1 MQKDNLM
8 DPYQTFNALAETTKS
23 YEALHQVD
31 LEKIF
36 LQIEKRILYGID
48 FILLGTTFVE
58 DNLCYLLS
66 EIAIGSIK
74 SRKVYRGKKNKSR
87 IAIGEELDVGAEN
100 LRIYSTGFDLFKLS
114 KADRQVAAPLVR
126 KTIRNM
132 RLLTHCYEN
141 ILLAF
146 VSETEKYTDLAE
158 ELAQLTAARRNLSKK
173 EQGPLPARFGQLVEE
188 MRHIEL
194 SVGCVAKNLLYGTVK
209 TAQHV
214 LEEVQALQERILR
227 AYLRLVLSPA
237 RRESNTQMDAFDL
250 FQSGSLGLKRAV
262 SLYNFRSGSSF
273 SQFAKWW
280 IKQRILGHVK
290 NSGALIRLSSSVWEK
305 YQEYRRAERRLDAKG
320 EPYTSKDIAEELG
333 VTEQSLRRLLQKVAV
348 GKVVSFS
355 SFDSENERETAE
367 QMIPDS
373 SIDEQ
378 QEEEEMRT
386 FVADILEH
394 LDVEDRRL
402 VCLKYGLIESIP
414 NDNLNPD
421 EVLLEMF
428 RQLSCKAKRHKTI
441 AAQAYGARSSSEEAV
456 L

>member
-1 MQKDNLM
+1 M

-23 YEALHQVD
+23 YEALQQAD
-31 LEKIF
+31 LEKVF
-36 LQIEKRILYGID
+36 FQIEKKILYGID
-48 FILLGTTFVE
+48 TILLGTTFVE

-74 SRKVYRGKKNKSR
+74 SRKIYRGKRNKSR
-87 IAIGEELDVGAEN
+87 VAIGAELEVGAEN

-114 KADRQVAAPLVR
+114 KVDRQVAAPLVR
-126 KTIRNM
+126 KTIRNV

-141 ILLAF
+141 IVSAF
-146 VSETEKYTDLAE
+146 VSETEHYTDLAE
-158 ELAQLTAARRNLSKK
+158 ELAQLTADRRNLSKE
-173 EQGPLPARFGQLVEE
+173 EQGPMPARFGELVEE

-194 SVGCVAKNLLYGTVK
+194 SVGCVAKNLLYGTVN
-209 TAQHV
+209 TVRDV
-214 LEEVQALQERILR
+214 LLQVRAMQERILK

-250 FQSGSLGLKRAV
+250 FQSGSLGLERAV

-305 YQEYRRAERRLDAKG
+305 YQEYRRAERKLEGLGD
-320 EPYTSKDIAEELG
+320 PYTSKDIAEELG
-333 VTEQSLRRLLQKVAV
+333 ITEQSLRRLLQKVAV

-355 SFDSENERETAE
+355 SFDSENDRETAE

-378 QEEEEMRT
+378 QEEEEMRD

-394 LDVEDRRL
+394 LEVEDRRL

-414 NDNLNPD
+414 NNNIDPN

-428 RQLSCKAKRHKTI
+428 RQLSCKAKRHKMI
-441 AAQAYGARSSSEEAV
+441 ATQVNRVRSPEAV
-456 L
+456 VL

>member
-1 MQKDNLM
+1 M
-8 DPYQTFNALAETTKS
+8 DPYQTFNTLAETTKS
-23 YEALHQVD
+23 YEALHQAD

-36 LQIEKRILYGID
+36 FKIEKRILYGID
-48 FILLGTTFVE
+48 TILLGNTFVE

-74 SRKVYRGKKNKSR
+74 SRKVYRGKRNKTR
-87 IAIGEELDVGAEN
+87 ILIGEELEVGAEN

-114 KADRQVAAPLVR
+114 KIDRQVAGPLVR
-126 KTIRNM
+126 KTIRSM

-141 ILLAF
+141 ILAAF
-146 VSETEKYTDLAE
+146 VSETSLYLDLAE
-158 ELAQLTAARRNLSKK
+158 ELADLTAARRNLSKVG
-173 EQGPLPARFGQLVEE
+173 EPEPLSVRVGQIMEE
-188 MRHIEL
+188 MQHIER
-194 SVGCVAKNLLYGTVK
+194 SVGCVEKNLLYGIVK
-209 TAQHV
+209 TTRYV
-214 LEEVQALQERILR
+214 LEQVRGMQERILR

-250 FQSGSLGLKRAV
+250 FQSGSLGLERAV

-305 YQEYRRAERRLDAKG
+305 YQEYRRAERKLDALG
-320 EPYTSKDIAEELG
+320 EPYTSKDLAKELG
-333 VTEQSLRRLLQKVAV
+333 VTEKSLRSLLQKVAV

-355 SFDSENERETAE
+355 SFDNENERETAE

-378 QEEEEMRT
+378 QQEEDMQE

-394 LDVEDRRL
+394 LDVEGRRL

-414 NDNLNPD
+414 NENLHPD
-421 EVLLEMF
+421 EVLLEML
-428 RQLSCKAKRHKTI
+428 RQLSCKANRHKQI
-441 AAQAYGARSSSEEAV
+441 AARAYGVRSSPEVAV